1 MKGEMKMNKKIL
13 ASIFVIG
20 ILALAMGWGTYS
32 WFSDTETSNEII
44 LTAGTMDI
52 EILETGPVSTP
63 AGWAPGDSFTV
74 TIKVKNVGNIPV
86 KYLGGNLILTSGTA
100 GFANVIEVTS
110 IAEYIPGSPAGWYES
125 INGYQKYEELVKD
138 YNPPLTLMELAKSYW
153 GTEPD
158 WESGRK
164 KDQFD
169 GWVNRLTDWVTGG
182 EYDQVPTNA
191 IPVGETYWMQL
202 TLKFS
207 EGAGNE
213 WKGATLGFKIQFVAA
228 QDLSVIP

>member
-1 MKGEMKMNKKIL
+1 MNKKIL

-32 WFSDTETSNEII
+32 WFSDTETTSDIV
-44 LTAGTMDI
+44 LTAGTMSIDI
-52 EILETGPVSTP
+52 IETAPLSTP

-74 TIKVKNVGNIPV
+74 TIKVKNVGSIPV
-86 KYLGGNLILTSGTA
+86 KYLGGNLILTSGDWNFA
-100 GFANVIEVTS
+100 GVIDVTS

-125 INGYQKYEELVKD
+125 INGYQKYEELVGD
-138 YNPPLTLMELAKSYW
+138 YHAPLTLLELAQSYH
-153 GTEPD
+153 GTEPA
-158 WESGRK
+158 WEDGRK

-169 GWVNRLTDWVTGG
+169 GWVNYLTDWITGG

-191 IPVGETYWMQL
+191 IPVGETYWMRL

-213 WKGATLGFKIQFVAA
+213 WQGRSLGFVIQFVAA